1 MVAAVDGGAA
11 VVLIKGNWGSED
23 EEPLVI
29 AAARSTVMSVGRKN
43 ELASPDAATDI
54 GVEAGNAGGSGR
66 EM

>member
-1 MVAAVDGGAA
+1 MVAAVDGAAA
-11 VVLIKGNWGSED
+11 VVLIKGNWGNED

-43 ELASPDAATDI
+43 ELDSPDAAADI
-54 GVEAGNAGGSGR
+54 GAESGYAGGSGR